1 MTDLV
6 LKLRSAGRTA
16 VGHLNAAKGLFQSG
30 RFDAALTEIDA
41 ALAINPEV
49 ALAHFVRGLIYAR
62 RAEYEQAED
71 ALELAVRLDATDASQ
86 WIALA
91 YVQYEQ
97 GSHSAALASVDQG
110 LAADPKHARGH
121 LLRSNTLE
129 ALERRDE
136 ALAAC
141 REAVKYDPLLGP
153 ARCRLASLLSQ
164 AGKADEGIEHALVA
178 GRINPADM
186 NARVAT
192 GDLLRELG
200 RLEEAIV
207 EFRAAADL
215 FPNRSPP
222 KARLGDV
229 YLQQGLTVDAQIMYR
244 AAIQVDSK
252 QVHCMVELGKT
263 FLEQGSLN
271 EAAELFR
278 AALEIDDRLQEATDL
293 LAQCEAKQ
301 AAV

>member
-30 RFDAALTEIDA
+30 RFDAALAEIEA
-41 ALAINPEV
+41 ALTINPEV
-49 ALAHFVRGLIYAR
+49 ALAHFVRGLIHAR
-62 RAEYEQAED
+62 RAEYELAED

-91 YVQYEQ
+91 YVQFEQ
-97 GSHSAALASVDQG
+97 GAHKAALSSVDQG
-110 LAADPKHARGH
+110 LAADSKHARGH
-121 LLRSNTLE
+121 LLRSNILE
-129 ALERRDE
+129 SLMQRDE
-136 ALAAC
+136 ALGAC
-141 REAVKYDPLLGP
+141 REAVRFDPLLGA
-153 ARCRLASLLSQ
+153 ARCRLAALLSQ
-164 AGKADEGIEHALVA
+164 VGQVDEAIEHALVA

-200 RLEEAIV
+200 RLDEAIV
-207 EFRAAADL
+207 EYRAAADL
-215 FPNRSPP
+215 FPGRSPP

-229 YLQQGLTVDAQIMYR
+229 YLQQGLTVDAQLMYR
-244 AAIQVDSK
+244 SAIQVDSK
-252 QVHCMVELGKT
+252 QVHCMVQLGKT
-263 FLEQGSLN
+263 FLQQGSLT

-278 AALEIDDRLQEATDL
+278 AALAIDDRLQDAADL

-301 AAV
+301 ALV